1 MTSKYDPE
9 TALTARSNRI
19 LSDWRTLEKRAS
31 KVFEQLDETKTA
43 FYEMIYVQIQLQANL
58 NELYNSGE

>member
-1 MTSKYDPE
+1 MTSKLNRG

-19 LSDWRTLEKRAS
+19 LCDWRALEKRAS